1 MNEQKLFPWAPF
13 EASRLMPEGPTI
25 NEREQRIQCI
35 RRRKKEKEKGNM
47 IKEEERK
54 GKDTCAYS

>member
-1 MNEQKLFPWAPF
+1 MNEQKHFPWAPF
-13 EASRLMPEGPTI
+13 EASRLMPEGLTI

-47 IKEEERK
+47 IKGEEGKR
-54 GKDTCAYS
+54 KDTCTYS